1 MALRRTGAPAPRDPR
16 ATGATRQD
24 GSQAGPRRDEGRG
37 RPRRDDGQAA
47 LEYVGVVALLLFV
60 AVAALQLG
68 IAGYT
73 VQQAGTGARAAARTA
88 TYRETEGDDYQAA
101 GHAAISGWLSG
112 GATFTAASTGT
123 GITITARVHIPAI
136 IPLLDLGYA
145 TRSVT
150 MPLDRL
156 PDHSPGATP

>member
-1 MALRRTGAPAPRDPR
+1 MAGRRDSGGQELGGRDR
-16 ATGATRQD
+16 RGCDRRSGQD
-24 GSQAGPRRDEGRG
+24 GGQDRCRTRDG
-37 RPRRDDGQAA
+37 GQAA

-68 IAGYT
+68 IAGYA

-112 GATFTAASTGT
+112 NAQFSEDSSGT
-123 GITITARVHIPAI
+123 GVKVTARVPIPAI
-136 IPLLDLGYA
+136 IPLLDLGDA

-156 PDHSPGATP
+156 PDKSPGATP

>member
-1 MALRRTGAPAPRDPR
+1 APGHAPARPATAARDR
-16 ATGATRQD
+16 
-24 GSQAGPRRDEGRG
+24 
-37 RPRRDDGQAA
+37 GQAA
-47 LEYVGVVALLLFV
+47 LEYAGVVAVLLFV

-68 IAGYT
+68 IAGYA

-112 GATFTAASTGT
+112 GTEFSESGATGT
-123 GITITARVHIPAI
+123 GLTVTARVHIPAI
-136 IPLLDLGYA
+136 VPLLDLGYA

-150 MPLDRL
+150 MPRDRVS
-156 PDHSPGATP
+156 DGSPGATP